1 MVSNPR
7 NKDLIDALKANVQAL
22 KGATR
27 SFETYQ
33 GKLANFFNPIDMLA
47 DVFRQTESNQV
58 KALQLGTTA
67 NKFQQA
73 NTLALEKLQ
82 SSNVS
87 LQKFM
92 ITSFGMGLRQLSDE
106 TVKLADELIITGQDT
121 AGLSRAMGSLR
132 LLTGNSIEST
142 ASLSK
147 TIVDTSRETGV
158 STGALIDA
166 LNQFQ
171 GALFE
176 ASLYGETAVQG
187 LAELGTT
194 LQGGLAGAPGATQ
207 AINTL
212 LGMQD
217 ALNLVQQE
225 QLGLRDFFDDI
236 RTNGFDQDRH
246 LQMLVNANDRLQSM
260 MGDDAITRTAIA
272 NQFGSAQVRSLGIVA
287 QGILNMQGL
296 SEDQKKT
303 QEENLESMR
312 SFEEQKRKF
321 FNVIAPKQYELLVTT
336 LPALALGVGAM
347 QLSKGIFGGG
357 LMKGGLGGLIG
368 SILPVAGAGLAVYN
382 FFPEIVKLLK
392 GIDENTDT
400 AAEEAKKKLEERR
413 QANLSI
419 GRNFDS
425 TVNIIEALLA
435 KSGMMGDVNVVAPL
449 MRQMIEQQKIANN
462 RPAPLSN
469 NRVTGK

>member
-1 MVSNPR
+1 MVSTPR
-7 NKDLIDALKANVQAL
+7 NQALIDALNKNVQAL
-22 KGATR
+22 QGMNR
-27 SFETYQ
+27 SFNVYQ
-33 GKLANFFNPIDMLA
+33 SKLTNFFNPIDMLA

-73 NTLALEKLQ
+73 NTLALDKLQ

-92 ITSFGMGLRQLSDE
+92 ITSFGMGLRRLSDE
-106 TVKLADELIITGQDT
+106 TINLADELIITGQDT
-121 AGLSRAMGSLR
+121 NGLSRAMGALR

-147 TIVDTSRETGV
+147 TILDTSKETGV
-158 STGALIDA
+158 STGELINA

-212 LGMQD
+212 IGMQD

-225 QLGLRDFFDDI
+225 QLGLRGFFDDI

-246 LQMLVNANDRLQSM
+246 LQMIVNANERLQSM

-272 NQFGSAQVRSLGIVA
+272 NQFGSAQVRALGIVA
-287 QGILNMQGL
+287 QGILSMEGL

-303 QEENLESMR
+303 QAKNLESMQA
-312 SFEEQKRKF
+312 FEERKRKF
-321 FNVIAPKQYELLVTT
+321 FNVIAPKQYELLVAT
-336 LPALALGVGAM
+336 LPALAAGAAAG
-347 QLSKGIFGGG
+347 QLSRGIFGGG
-357 LMKGGLGGLIG
+357 LGGGLGRLLGN
-368 SILPVAGAGLAVYN
+368 ILPVAGAGFAVYT
-382 FFPEIVKLLK
+382 FFPEIVSLLK
-392 GIDENTDT
+392 GINNNTDAT
-400 AAEEAKKKLEERR
+400 AEEARKKLQERR
-413 QANLSI
+413 QANITI
-419 GRNFDS
+419 GKDFDS
-425 TVNIIEALLA
+425 TLNIIEALISR
-435 KSGMMGDVNVVAPL
+435 SGAMGDVSVVAPL
-449 MRQMIEQQKIANN
+449 LQSMKDQLEIANS
-462 RPAPLSN
+462 RPPALSN
-469 NRVTGK
+469 TRVTGP